1 MVITVL
7 TWSGAAL
14 GLAVLLLMAMSGAV
28 VDASLEEAHRIR
40 ARADRRR
47 GGPARAV
54 LATRG

>member
-7 TWSGAAL
+7 TWGGAAL
-14 GLAVLLLMAMSGAV
+14 GLAVLLLMAVSGAV

-40 ARADRRR
+40 ARAERRR
-47 GGPARAV
+47 AGGVRAV